1 MAMPAVT
8 PTPHSNAVLAKV
20 ALPAPPDP
28 QLPASA
34 PTPVASAAPT
44 PVASAHPI
52 RLPGGADPPD
62 VSVVIPLFDE
72 VATVPELARRLA
84 GSLDRL
90 GRSWEVVIVDD
101 GSTDGSFQALAAVHA
116 ADPRFTVIRFRRNF
130 GQTPAFA
137 AGFDA
142 ARGAVVVTMDADLQN
157 DPDDIGRLLE
167 AMDQGGYD
175 IVSGWRQDRKEPLL
189 FRRVPSLLGNR
200 VMSYLTG
207 VQLRDTGCSLKA
219 YRSEVVKNTRLY
231 GNFHRFIP
239 AVASWYGVTVGEV
252 PVRDNA
258 RAHGR
263 SKYGRGLARAPRVL
277 LDLLTLHFLL
287 NYGTRPIHI
296 FGGLGILTAALGL
309 LIGLYLTA
317 IKLIGHQDIGN
328 RPLLLLAILL
338 VIVGVQFISMGFLGE
353 LVVRTY
359 YESQNKPIYA
369 VREILDGARPAEPAS

>member
-1 MAMPAVT
+1 MP
-8 PTPHSNAVLAKV
+8 PTAQQVDPQAEVLHPANQRPV
-20 ALPAPPDP
+20 AAPSPAP
-28 QLPASA
+28 L
-34 PTPVASAAPT
+34 AAPT
-44 PVASAHPI
+44 YPADSVSPV
-52 RLPGGADPPD
+52 RLVDAAVPPEI
-62 VSVVIPLFDE
+62 SVVIPLYNE

-84 GSLDRL
+84 QSLDRL
-90 GRSWEVVIVDD
+90 GRSWEVIVIDD
-101 GSTDGSFQALAAVHA
+101 GSTDGSFEALRAAHA
-116 ADPRFTVIRFRRNF
+116 ADPRFTIIRFRRNF

-157 DPDDIGRLLE
+157 DPDDIARVLE
-167 AMDQGGYD
+167 AMDEGGYD

-189 FRRVPSLLGNR
+189 LRRIPSLVGNR
-200 VMSYLTG
+200 VMTYLTG

-263 SKYGRGLARAPRVL
+263 SKYGRGLARAPKVL

-287 NYGTRPIHI
+287 NYATRPIHI
-296 FGGLGILTAALGL
+296 FGGLGILTSALGL
-309 LIGLYLTA
+309 AIGLYLTA
-317 IKLIGHQDIGN
+317 VKVFAGQDIGN

-369 VREILDGARPAEPAS
+369 VREVLDGAPGGPALMDQS

>member
-1 MAMPAVT
+1 MLTGAQPTGALHPASPPPAGAALT
-8 PTPHSNAVLAKV
+8 AVDPALAPI
-20 ALPAPPDP
+20 PAPP
-28 QLPASA
+28 ATA
-34 PTPVASAAPT
+34 AAP
-44 PVASAHPI
+44 V
-52 RLPGGADPPD
+52 RLSDALAPPE

-72 VATVPELARRLA
+72 VATVPELARRLTA
-84 GSLDRL
+84 SLDRL

-101 GSTDGSFQALAAVHA
+101 GSTDGSFEALAAIHR
-116 ADPRFTVIRFRRNF
+116 ADPRYTIIRFRRNF

-157 DPDDIGRLLE
+157 DPDDIGRLLDE
-167 AMDQGGYD
+167 MDQGGYD
-175 IVSGWRQDRKEPLL
+175 IVSGWRQERKEPLL
-189 FRRVPSLLGNR
+189 LRRLPSLVGNR
-200 VMSYLTG
+200 VMTYLTG
-207 VQLRDTGCSLKA
+207 VALHDTGCSLKA
-219 YRSEVVKNTRLY
+219 YRSDVVKNTRLY

-258 RAHGR
+258 RTHGR

-309 LIGLYLTA
+309 AIGLYLTA

-369 VREILDGARPAEPAS
+369 VREVLDGARPATPAT